1 MGKMQHSMTQRQ
13 HPVLKTCGN
22 ISDGNDHLKISKEHE
37 SRLLMFLILIVFSI
51 YSNTFHVPFL
61 FDDDHNILSNPH
73 IRMTELSLDSLTA
86 AAMKGHLKNRPVANI
101 SFALNYYLNGYHVPG
116 YHLFNILAHII
127 SGIFFYYFILIT
139 SRVYPCPAFTHR
151 AIPFFAAA
159 IWMVHPIQTQS
170 VTYIVQRMNSMSSM
184 FYMIAMFLY
193 AKARLR
199 MLERQDDQ
207 ELKNCNRISIRYPY
221 PVSVYLFFLGSL
233 TAGIL
238 AVGTK
243 EVAATLPLFLF
254 LYEWFFF
261 QDMRISWLKQ
271 NFLRFSGVLVLF
283 LIVALLYLGENPFV
297 KIETMYNRRDFT
309 LVQRLF
315 TEFRVVIFYMG
326 LLLFPH
332 PSQLNLEHDFPL
344 SRSLTDPITT
354 LICLCMI
361 ILCLVF
367 SLVTAKQNRLSS
379 FCILWYFG
387 NLVIESSVV
396 GLEIIFE
403 HRLYLPSMMICL
415 LLVVLCY
422 RYIGVNRFTTVF
434 LCLLIVVFSVWTYTR
449 NKTWNNEITLL
460 TDCIVKSP
468 NKFRPHYNLGI
479 ALAEK
484 GMTHEA
490 VNHYQ
495 TALRIDPGKASLH
508 TNLGL
513 ELFLQGKRDQAIN
526 HYREALRLQPDFV
539 YAHIHLGAA
548 LLVEGKTDQAMKH
561 CREAIRIKP
570 NSAQAYN
577 CLGNIYFAQAN
588 MEDAIVAYS
597 KALKIDKQYVEA
609 ANNLGVTLI
618 QTGRTG
624 SAIRVLQT
632 ALKIQPDYKDAR
644 MNLERIIREQKKGTV
659 KFPVT
664 DGKVLDMNKPM
675 HGK

>member
-1 MGKMQHSMTQRQ
+1 MQLSMTQRQ
-13 HPVLKTCGN
+13 HPVLKTYDN
-22 ISDGNDHLKISKEHE
+22 ISEGNGLLKISKEYE
-37 SRLLMFLILIVFSI
+37 SRLLMLLILIVFFI
-51 YSNTFHVPFL
+51 YSNTLHVPFL
-61 FDDDHNILSNPH
+61 FDDVNNIISNPH

-101 SFALNYYLNGYHVPG
+101 SFAMNYYLNGYHVSG
-116 YHLFNILAHII
+116 YHLFNILVHII
-127 SGIFFYYFILIT
+127 SGIFLYYFILIT
-139 SRVYPCPAFTHR
+139 RRVYPCPALAHR
-151 AIPFFAAA
+151 AIPIFAAA

-193 AKARLR
+193 VKARLL
-199 MLERQDDQ
+199 MLERQEDVQ
-207 ELKNCNRISIRYPY
+207 KFKNGKLISVTNPY

-233 TAGIL
+233 TAGIM
-238 AVGTK
+238 AVGAK

-261 QDMRISWLKQ
+261 QDMRGSWLKH
-271 NFLRFSGVLVLF
+271 NFFRFSGVLVLF
-283 LIVALLYLGENPFV
+283 LIFALLYLGENPLA
-297 KIETMYNRRDFT
+297 KIGTMYDKRDFT
-309 LVQRLF
+309 MVQRLF

-344 SRSLTDPITT
+344 SRSITDPVTT
-354 LICLCMI
+354 LICLCI
-361 ILCLVF
+361 IFFCIVF
-367 SLVTAKQNRLSS
+367 SLVTAKKQRLVS

-387 NLVIESSVV
+387 NLVIESSVI

-415 LLVVLCY
+415 LLVVFCY
-422 RYIGVNRFTTVF
+422 RYIGVNRFTTIF
-434 LCLLIVVFSVWTYTR
+434 LCLLVMVFSVWTYTR
-449 NKTWNNEITLL
+449 NKIWNNEITLL
-460 TDCIVKSP
+460 EDCILKSP

-490 VNHYQ
+490 VKHYQ
-495 TALRIDPGKASLH
+495 TALRIDPEKASLH

-513 ELFLQGKRDQAIN
+513 ELFMQGKKDQAIT

-539 YAHIHLGAA
+539 YAHINLGTA
-548 LLVEGKTDQAMKH
+548 LLVDGKTDQAMKH

-577 CLGNIYFAQAN
+577 CIGNIHYSQVN
-588 MEDAIVAYS
+588 MTEAIASYS
-597 KALKIDKQYVEA
+597 KALQIDKRYAEA
-609 ANNLGVTLI
+609 ANNLGVALI
-618 QTGRTG
+618 QTGRTLQ
-624 SAIRVLQT
+624 AIRVLKT
-632 ALKIQPDYKDAR
+632 ALEIKPDYQEAR
-644 MNLERIIREQKKGTV
+644 INLERVIRKRK
-659 KFPVT
+659 
-664 DGKVLDMNKPM
+664 
-675 HGK
+675 HGFIKQSLNNIE

>member
-1 MGKMQHSMTQRQ
+1 MTQRR
-13 HPVLKTCGN
+13 HPVLNTYGN
-22 ISDGNDHLKISKEHE
+22 ISDGNDQSKISKKYE
-37 SRLLMFLILIVFSI
+37 SLLPMFLILIVFFI

-61 FDDDHNILSNPH
+61 FDDDDNIFSNPH
-73 IRMTELSLDSLTA
+73 VRMTELSLDSLKA
-86 AAMKGHLKNRPVANI
+86 AAMKGHLKNRPIANI
-101 SFALNYYLNGYHVPG
+101 SFALNYYLNGYLVPG
-116 YHLFNILAHII
+116 YHLFNILVHII

-139 SRVYPCPAFTHR
+139 RRVYPCPAFAHW

-184 FYMIAMFLY
+184 FYMMAMFLY
-193 AKARLR
+193 AKARWR

-207 ELKNCNRISIRYPY
+207 ELKNVNQLSVKYPY
-221 PVSVYLFFLGSL
+221 PVTVYLFFLGSL
-233 TAGIL
+233 TAGIM

-261 QDMRISWLKQ
+261 QDMRVSWLKQ
-271 NFLRFSGVLVLF
+271 NFFRFSGVLVIF
-283 LIVALLYLGENPFV
+283 LIVALIYLGENPFV
-297 KIETMYNRRDFT
+297 KIETMYDRRDFT
-309 LVQRLF
+309 MVQRLL

-332 PSQLNLEHDFPL
+332 PSQLNLEHDFLL

-361 ILCLVF
+361 ILCLFF
-367 SLVTAKQNRLSS
+367 SLVTAKKNRLSS

-434 LCLLIVVFSVWTYTR
+434 LCLLIVVFSIWTYTR

-460 TDCIVKSP
+460 TDCIMKSP
-468 NKFRPHYNLGI
+468 DKFRPHYNLGI

-513 ELFLQGKRDQAIN
+513 ELFLQGKREQAIN

-539 YAHIHLGAA
+539 YAHINLGAA
-548 LLVEGKTDQAMKH
+548 LLVEGKTDQAMEH
-561 CREAIRIKP
+561 CLTAIRIKP

-588 MEDAIVAYS
+588 MEDAIIAYS
-597 KALKIDKQYVEA
+597 KALQIDKQYAEA

-624 SAIRVLQT
+624 AAIHVLQT
-632 ALKIQPDYKDAR
+632 ALKIQPDYKDAK
-644 MNLERIIREQKKGTV
+644 MNLEKIIREQKKGAV

-664 DGKVLDMNKPM
+664 DVNGLDMNKAM
-675 HGK
+675 HRK